1 MDPTDTTAATSSQ
14 VPESIGIRDATFVWD
29 KATTAAHISTR
40 KFRLTIED
48 EVLFERGKINL
59 IIGQTG
65 SGKTSFL
72 MALLGEMRYEAT
84 SPNSFVSLPRG
95 GGVAYHAQESWILN
109 ETIRVSLI
117 VSGQSR
123 SLNLNRRI
131 TSFSVY
137 LTMRLVIEKVR
148 SLNTFRCHNWPLT
161 LLQ

>member
-1 MDPTDTTAATSSQ
+1 MVPTDTAAATSSQ
-14 VPESIGIRDATFVWD
+14 VPELIGIRDAAFLWD
-29 KATTAAHISTR
+29 KVATGTQTSKR
-40 KFRLTIED
+40 KFRLTIEG

-109 ETIRVSLI
+109 ETIRVSFALFER
-117 VSGQSR
+117 SW
-123 SLNLNRRI
+123 SLNLDRR
-131 TSFSVY
+131 TTFCSVC
-137 LTMRLVIEKVR
+137 LMMRLAIAKVR
-148 SLNTFRCHNWPLT
+148 FLNTSL
-161 LLQ
+161 